1 MSATTPSAGTAA
13 NTRKHLQ
20 LFKDNF
26 SECFQTTSPERV
38 QALAKARLKIE
49 KWHLDNPALSTAN
62 KASWTTQNAVDQAL
76 NQTKDA
82 RTFAEPLLQ
91 ARLKEKYGV
100 VDDVKTTYLRLY
112 LHRDSLWGLPDPL
125 GSTRTRTVS
134 LLDAA
139 LHNFADN
146 ESFIEQDSA
155 YITQP
160 DDRGRFTIK
169 PLHRQMTIKQFQ
181 ALCRELDIGKQYS
194 AHLKAALQPAEA
206 PARQA
211 LKEKVITN
219 EKAMFITAA
228 TLALASGDISPNAYD
243 VVTGMLAGK
252 TGLTLVGKVTE
263 YCDLSL
269 LGTPLTGIV
278 VFGPV
283 IQQATASD
291 PIVVYVPHDP
301 DHPMKQYDSWE
312 AFVRELGRQLREDK
326 TSPTSQKSYRQFFS
340 QFVDQQQRG
349 HFFGGL
355 QSHLTKTTFHEQDPL
370 DSRPAWRAEP
380 IEQPDLQ
387 YVRTPFA
394 TDLAEHLYQAKIDK
408 ILKDAR
414 DLAVSTEDADSLAR
428 KGWWENFWKIAS
440 DLFNVALLVVTPFVP
455 VLGEIMLAYTA
466 FQIGSEVIEGVVDLA
481 EGHLAQ
487 AFEDLVGILEEF
499 AQLAAVGVGF
509 AAGKPLLSKAST
521 FVDSLLPVKLPSG
534 ETRLW
539 HPDLAPYAQK
549 NVGLHTEAKPDANGL
564 HSHDGKQILR
574 VDDKHYEV
582 NKDSKTGQHRIV
594 HPERSDAYQPE
605 VRLNGSGAYVLEVEQ
620 PRTWDNTTLLRRLGP
635 SVADL
640 SDTELETARRIS
652 GTEHGELRRMYVE
665 NRQPPVLLTDTLT
678 RLDIDSDLQ
687 LFIDQMSSADPQVYG
702 KADPVTQLQVMT
714 QHGMWPKTASM
725 RVIDGEGRLI
735 WEHTE
740 SQAPAGKKLVVQI
753 QQRQVH
759 NGELLGSIM
768 EALDHN
774 NTAVILDQEPDLPP
788 GSFDTRTRLLRKR
801 IVEVTQRERTKLFD
815 EDYAS
820 REDTSKQLM
829 QQLRDKYSDIPARGI
844 ERLLAEAT
852 QAETELMTREKR
864 IPLRLK
870 RIAQEL
876 ELEARTARGYE
887 GFYRESLVS
896 TDTER
901 LTLNALRIHSDALGD
916 VRLEIRDGRFD
927 GGLLCKAGPQDASV
941 VRILVKDGNAYE
953 VRDPANNKLHNAS
966 DLYQAILQALPDEPR
981 RQLGYQ
987 TSEGERFKQWVMVKT
1002 EPPAERRTVLDS
1014 RDPPPAVRKEDLLLL
1029 RGPVISKVAKTLE
1042 QRVKDLYPHF
1052 DDPEINAFTA
1062 SLADTGDANQTL
1074 SRLEQ
1079 ELTEL
1084 RRRVDDYRSSFLVE
1098 WAPHSNEFLFQGGQ
1112 HVADRLLECF
1122 ERKSE
1127 AFGVRSTRLED
1138 GYTLDLSA
1146 ELRNYD
1152 VGRWLKEV
1160 PGLGKFMEQITTLNL
1175 DNTRF
1180 EPDATGLLKDFRHLR
1195 QLSARNCQ
1203 LNRLPETVG
1212 KMHLIETL
1220 RLNDNNIQL
1229 TPADVER
1236 LRNLTRLESLRLDD
1250 NPLGASIN
1258 IERMARLRVL
1268 TLNNTGIN
1276 KWPDGLFSKRRP
1288 RSFFLD
1294 MQQNPLDQM
1303 PEVVP
1308 GSDSAFI
1315 VARTR
1320 ISANDLT
1327 GANRR
1332 VYENYRT
1339 SVGIRPSADY
1349 STIANREMVHW
1360 PTFEDDLLHSRSGLG
1375 TYRTEA
1381 WDDLTRE
1388 PGSEGFF
1395 TVIRRLRESA
1405 DFVAGGKSQRALAD
1419 RVWRTIDAAYL
1430 DPVLREE
1437 LFTMSAAPTTCAD
1450 AGAQLFN
1457 NMGIKVLASEAHS
1470 RTTTSTEL
1478 QNSMVTLARG
1488 AARLEEVSQIA
1499 RADIRARTERFD
1511 EVEVHLAYETGL
1523 AERLDLPW
1531 QSRGM
1536 LYRGASNVTDAAI
1549 DQAYTKIL
1557 ADEQGNGLVDIMLDQ
1572 KIWTDYLKETYPREL
1587 RSNDQTFQTKVD
1599 QLEDLRTAQEQWA
1612 NADLPLA
1619 VKEHLEG
1626 HMKFLASQIPIE
1638 QDVVF
1643 TGAAMSDETYG
1654 RLYVELGESEKE
1666 LGRNLTRTALK
1677 NAGL

>member
-1 MSATTPSAGTAA
+1 MSATTPSADTAA

-49 KWHLDNPALSTAN
+49 KWHLDNPALGTTN
-62 KASWTTQNAVDQAL
+62 KAAWTAQNAVDQAL

-91 ARLKEKYGV
+91 ARLKEQYGV

-112 LHRDSLWGLPDPL
+112 IHRDSPWRLTDPL

-139 LHNFADN
+139 LHNFANN

-160 DDRGRFTIK
+160 DDSGRFTIK
-169 PLHRQMTIKQFQ
+169 PLHRQMTIQQFQ

-194 AHLKAALQPAEA
+194 AHLKEVLQPVDAS
-206 PARQA
+206 ARQA
-211 LKEKVITN
+211 LKEKVIAN

-228 TLALASGDISPNAYD
+228 TMALASGDISPNAYD

-269 LGTPLTGIV
+269 LGTTLSGIV

-283 IQQATASD
+283 VQQATAND

-408 ILKDAR
+408 VLKDAR

-428 KGWWENFWKIAS
+428 KGWWDNFWKIAS

-481 EGHLAQ
+481 EGHWAQ
-487 AFEDLVGILEEF
+487 AFEDVVGILEEF

-539 HPDLAPYAQK
+539 KPDLAPYEQK
-549 NVGLHTEAKPDANGL
+549 NVSLHEEAKPEANGL
-564 HSHDGKQILR
+564 HTLNGKQLLR
-574 VDDKHYEV
+574 VDKKHYEV
-582 NKDSKTGQHRIV
+582 SKDSRTEQHRIV

-605 VRLNGSGAYVLEVEQ
+605 VRLNGAGAYVLEVEQ
-620 PRTWDNTTLLRRLGP
+620 PRTWDDTTLLRRLGP

-640 SDTELETARRIS
+640 SDAQLETARRIS
-652 GTEHGELRRMYVE
+652 GTEPAELRRMYVE

-687 LFIDQMSSADPQVYG
+687 LFIDQMSSTDPLVYG

-759 NGELLGSIM
+759 NGELLRTIM

-774 NTAVILDQEPDLPP
+774 NTAVILDQEPDLPA
-788 GSFDTRTRLLRKR
+788 GSFDTRTSLLRKR
-801 IVEVTQRERTKLFD
+801 IVEVTERERTKLFN

-820 REDTSKQLM
+820 REDTAQQLM
-829 QQLRDKYSDIPARGI
+829 QQIRDKYPDIPAQGI
-844 ERLLAEAT
+844 EHLLAEAT
-852 QAETELMTREKR
+852 VSETTVMREEKR

-870 RIAQEL
+870 RLAQEL

-887 GFYRESLVS
+887 GFYRDSMIS

-901 LTLNALRIHSDALGD
+901 LTLNALRIHSDALGE
-916 VRLEIRDGRFD
+916 VRLEIREGRFD
-927 GGLLCKAGPQDASV
+927 GELLCKAGPQDASV
-941 VRILVKDGNAYE
+941 VRILVKVDNNAYE
-953 VRDPANNKLHNAS
+953 IRDPANARLHEAS
-966 DLYQAILQALPDEPR
+966 DLYQAVLQALPDAQR
-981 RQLGYQ
+981 QQLGYQ
-987 TSEGERFKQWVMVKT
+987 PSEGERFKQWVMAKT
-1002 EPPAERRTVLDS
+1002 ERPAERRTALDP
-1014 RDPPPAVRKEDLLLL
+1014 RDPPPTVRTEDLLLL
-1029 RGPVISKVAKTLE
+1029 RGPKISRSARSVEERVA
-1042 QRVKDLYPHF
+1042 DLYPHF
-1052 DDPEINAFTA
+1052 SEKEVNAFSK
-1062 SLADTGDANQTL
+1062 SLATTGDADQTL
-1074 SRLEQ
+1074 NRLTR
-1079 ELTEL
+1079 ELDEL
-1084 RRRVDDYRSSFLVE
+1084 RMRLNKWSSDNTLGWSDVNQDFL
-1098 WAPHSNEFLFQGGQ
+1098 NNGGRHIAEQ
-1112 HVADRLLECF
+1112 LLECF

-1127 AFGVRSTRLED
+1127 VFGKRSTHLES
-1138 GYTLDLSA
+1138 GYTLDLST
-1146 ELRNYD
+1146 EFSRYD
-1152 VGRWLKEV
+1152 IDKWWKKL
-1160 PGLGKFMEQITTLNL
+1160 PGLGKYVEQITTLNL
-1175 DNTRF
+1175 DNARLNS
-1180 EPDATGLLKDFRHLR
+1180 DATGMLKDFRHLR
-1195 QLSARNCQ
+1195 QLSARRCE
-1203 LNRLPETVG
+1203 LTRLPETIG
-1212 KMHLIETL
+1212 NMHFVETL
-1220 RLNDNNIQL
+1220 RLSENNIQL
-1229 TPADVER
+1229 TAADVER
-1236 LRNLTRLESLRLDD
+1236 LRNLTRLETLRLDD
-1250 NPLGASIN
+1250 NPLGLSIN
-1258 IERMARLRVL
+1258 VERMPRLKVL
-1268 TLNNTGIN
+1268 TLNNTGIH

-1294 MQQNPLDQM
+1294 MQQNPLTEIPD
-1303 PEVVP
+1303 VVP
-1308 GSDSAFI
+1308 GSDNAFI

-1320 ISANDLT
+1320 LYTRTLT
-1327 GANRR
+1327 DANRLA
-1332 VYENYRT
+1332 YEDCRT
-1339 SVGIRPSADY
+1339 SVGISPQNYFAEK
-1349 STIANREMVHW
+1349 AAREMAKW
-1360 PTFEDDLLHSRSGLG
+1360 PTFEDNQLWNKHPGLG
-1375 TYRTEA
+1375 AYRPEA
-1381 WDDLTRE
+1381 WTDLGSE
-1388 PGSEGFF
+1388 PEAEGFF
-1395 TVIRRLRESA
+1395 TVIENLRLSA
-1405 DFVAGGKSQRALAD
+1405 DFLAGGESQIELSG

-1430 DPVLREE
+1430 DANLRDE
-1437 LFTMSAAPTTCAD
+1437 LFTMSAAPATCAD

-1457 NMGIKVLASEAHS
+1457 NMGIKVLAMEARS
-1470 RTTTSTEL
+1470 SATSAAEL
-1478 QNSMVTLARG
+1478 QNAMVTLARG
-1488 AARLEEVSQIA
+1488 AARLEAVGEIA
-1499 RADIRARTERFD
+1499 RADIRARVGDSD

-1531 QSRGM
+1531 QSRQMRFRTAAG
-1536 LYRGASNVTDAAI
+1536 VTEETI
-1549 DQAYTKIL
+1549 DLAYARIL
-1557 ADEQGNGLVDIMLDQ
+1557 ADEQGNGLVDLMLDQ
-1572 KIWTDYLKETYPREL
+1572 KIWTDCPSSIR
-1587 RSNDQTFQTKVD
+1587 
-1599 QLEDLRTAQEQWA
+1599 RT
-1612 NADLPLA
+1612 
-1619 VKEHLEG
+1619 
-1626 HMKFLASQIPIE
+1626 S
-1638 QDVVF
+1638 
-1643 TGAAMSDETYG
+1643 TS
-1654 RLYVELGESEKE
+1654 
-1666 LGRNLTRTALK
+1666 
-1677 NAGL
+1677 